1 MEESRDWVLEPTTER
16 MDGVNEIESS
26 PGRNRAGHSAP
37 ISLGPPRAR
46 TVSFR
51 AGLLLEYVPTER
63 ARSDRPQ
70 RRIVVVP
77 DPVKLRTKL
86 LHHTH
91 KQKEDWVRV
100 WSLQAPNFTSAPRL
114 ESEQV
119 TWWRNLGLITYR
131 WGPSRSALDFTSP
144 STSVISDSFYS
155 TSHDSNHPG
164 GKRKDEMRNITK
176 KKKKS
181 VLCSKSGEGWKWS
194 EPQEVCFQI

>member
-1 MEESRDWVLEPTTER
+1 MEESRDWVLELTTER

-70 RRIVVVP
+70 RRIVVIP

-91 KQKEDWVRV
+91 RAERR
-100 WSLQAPNFTSAPRL
+100 LGEL
-114 ESEQV
+114 ESEV
-119 TWWRNLGLITYR
+119 
-131 WGPSRSALDFTSP
+131 SRLLTLP
-144 STSVISDSFYS
+144 LR
-155 TSHDSNHPG
+155 PG
-164 GKRKDEMRNITK
+164 
-176 KKKKS
+176 
-181 VLCSKSGEGWKWS
+181 
-194 EPQEVCFQI
+194 